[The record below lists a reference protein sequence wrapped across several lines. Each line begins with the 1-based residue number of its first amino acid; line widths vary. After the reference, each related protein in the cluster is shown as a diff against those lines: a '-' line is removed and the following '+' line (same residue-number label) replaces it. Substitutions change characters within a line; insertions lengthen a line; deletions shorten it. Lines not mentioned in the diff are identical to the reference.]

1 MGDPRTTV
9 MIRNVPNM
17 FTKENML
24 DLLDK
29 HCLEENMKLAESVAL
44 GEADPGARSEFDFF
58 YLPMDFR
65 TGHNLGYAFVNLT
78 NPTATWKLC
87 VAINGRRLDP
97 LGSRKIC
104 EITFARIQVVVV
116 LIIIM
121 S

>member
-17 FTKENML
+17 FT
-24 DLLDK
+24 
-29 HCLEENMKLAESVAL
+29 
-44 GEADPGARSEFDFF
+44 
-58 YLPMDFR
+58 

-104 EITFARIQVVVV
+104 EITFARIQVEVVVV
-116 LIIIM
+116 LIIIL